1 MPTKQLCVLPH
12 RKKNRRENHEV
23 FSNMVPFKKYM
34 VPLSFSNKHIYY
46 IWYHSKNG
54 DSFKVFNGRFSPTK
68 NHGENFQFPS
78 TNSWNSHAQALY
90 PPLPMPCGRKL
101 EVEICFKKGRKKT
114 NSFFMVTRRGCFFLF
129 WEGITVF
136 KSFVYCILF
145 KEAPKKQKQKK
156 RSRVVLRVEKT
167 CYFCLSS
174 ET

>member
-1 MPTKQLCVLPH
+1 
-12 RKKNRRENHEV
+12 
-23 FSNMVPFKKYM
+23 M
-34 VPLSFSNKHIYY
+34 VPLSFSNKHIYCL
-46 IWYHSKNG
+46 WYHSKSG

-145 KEAPKKQKQKK
+145 KEAPKKQKKK
-156 RSRVVLRVEKT
+156 ESCRVEGGKNML
-167 CYFCLSS
+167 FLSIQRDIARKYILS
-174 ET
+174 VVCFTFSS